1 MRKQNKKPNII
12 APLIIL
18 IISILIGV
26 ISYLIFGDAQNS
38 AIAFLASLVLISLY
52 LFIKEKLRISAEI
65 KKMEEVFPDF
75 IELMSSNLRAGM
87 TIDKALL
94 LSSRKEFAPL
104 DREITMLG
112 KDIVTGKEISKALS
126 EMALRIGSEKIR
138 KTIDLITSGIK
149 SGGNISI
156 LLEETAVNMRERS
169 FIEKRP
175 ASNVLMYVIFIFF
188 AVAVGAPLLFGLS
201 SALVQILT
209 NLLATIP
216 TGEMPTNT
224 PFTMTKIT
232 ISVSF
237 VTYLSLM
244 FLIATSILA
253 SMIIGLVN
261 KGEEKSGVK
270 YALPLIAIS
279 TVVFF
284 AIKTLMIKYFAG
296 FFG

>member
-1 MRKQNKKPNII
+1 MHKQKPDILT
-12 APLIIL
+12 PLIVL
-18 IISILIGV
+18 IISILIG
-26 ISYLIFGDAQNS
+26 IGAYFIFENKQNS
-38 AIAFLASLVLISLY
+38 AIVFMVSLVLISLY

-87 TIDKALL
+87 TIDNALL

-104 DREITMLG
+104 DREITTLG
-112 KDIVTGKEISKALS
+112 KDIMTGKEINKALS
-126 EMALRIGSEKIR
+126 EMASRIGSEKIK

-149 SGGNISI
+149 SGGNISV
-156 LLEETAVNMRERS
+156 LLEETAINMRERS
-169 FIEKRP
+169 FIEKRA

-188 AVAVGAPLLFGLS
+188 AVAIGAPLLFGLS
-201 SALVQILT
+201 AALVQILT

-216 TGEMPTNT
+216 TAEMPTNT
-224 PFTMTKIT
+224 PFTLTKIT

-244 FLIATSILA
+244 FLAATSLFA

-261 KGEEKSGVK
+261 KGEEKAGLK
-270 YALPLIAIS
+270 YALPLVAIS
-279 TVVFF
+279 AIVFF
-284 AIKTLMIKYFAG
+284 AIKTFMIKYFSSL
-296 FFG
+296 FG